1 MWQNPLTYTAIVA
14 ALGLLV
20 TLGILIFKSGAW
32 KGRVDAF
39 MKDTKEA
46 LDTLK
51 ETLDTLLM
59 RTEPA
64 IERSSPVRLT
74 EFGKEIA
81 ARIEAEEWASQTAP
95 GLLDEIRGK
104 EAFQV
109 DEFCAAYVRQRLTDE
124 QNTEVAKVA
133 FAIGTTRESVLAAL
147 RVVLRDKL
155 LSAKEPAPA
164 P

>member
-20 TLGILIFKSGAW
+20 TLGILIFKSGAR
-32 KGRVDAF
+32 KGRGDAF
-39 MKDTKEA
+39 MKDTKET
-46 LDTLK
+46 LDTH
-51 ETLDTLLM
+51 TLLM

-81 ARIEAEEWASQTAP
+81 ARIEAEEWASKTAP

-124 QNTEVAKVA
+124 QNTEVARVA

-155 LSAKEPAPA
+155 LSAKEPAPT